1 MSPLRRLAVAA
12 AAAAAAVSST
22 AAAASAASAASAS
35 QRNILF
41 LLEDDGSMDLGAY
54 GNAAIATP
62 NLDALAARGTVFD
75 RFHTTVS
82 SCSPSRASLMSG
94 LPTHENGMYGL
105 EHGQEHFASF
115 GGVRSVA
122 NVLGAG
128 GGYATGIIG
137 KYHVAPVANFN
148 FSWGNSPTGPGGCQ
162 AGASDIACPDT
173 NYNLVARNIS
183 YMAEQAALF
192 LDYAAARGAPWL
204 LYVGFG
210 DSHRCGG
217 DAVGEFCELF
227 GIDRATGESTIPDW
241 KPFRIAPADVE
252 VPFWIQDTPVARA
265 DLSKLYTAKNRMDQG
280 VGLLLRLLEA
290 RGLANSTLVIYT
302 ADNGAPFAA
311 GKTNQYEV
319 ATAEPMIAAMPGAA
333 RTGVRSAA
341 LASTLDLLPTWLDW
355 AGVPLPRYSLFGN
368 VSYTGRS
375 LLPFIG
381 AARDGAGAAAAAA
394 FPAPRHRLLMSAA
407 EAAAATTLHAAGA
420 AAAAAAVGGAAT
432 PVPLPANATRV
443 YGSFQLHEAQEY
455 YPMRSVVA
463 ADESSGAHY
472 RLIYNIAN
480 RLLYPIASDLYAA
493 PAFQDLLNRT
503 RDGVATNWYRSF
515 SAYVNESRPLFELY
529 DLAADPQELSNVA
542 GAPAYAAVLA
552 ALQADVLAWQTKTQ
566 DDWLIKRVHE

>member
-1 MSPLRRLAVAA
+1 
-12 AAAAAAVSST
+12 
-22 AAAASAASAASAS
+22 
-35 QRNILF
+35 
-41 LLEDDGSMDLGAY
+41 MDLGCF

-62 NLDALAARGTVFD
+62 HLDALAARGTAFD

-115 GGVRSVA
+115 GAVRSA
-122 NVLGAG
+122 PNLLNAA
-128 GGYATGIIG
+128 GYATGIIG

-148 FSWGNSPTGPGGCQ
+148 FSWGNAPDGPGGCQ
-162 AGASDIACPDT
+162 AGASDIECPGTD
-173 NYNLVARNIS
+173 YNLVARNIT
-183 YMAEQAALF
+183 YMAQQAARF
-192 LDYAAARGAPWL
+192 LDYAAARGAPWM

-217 DAVGEFCELF
+217 PVLGEFCEMY
-227 GIDRATGESTIPDW
+227 GIDAATGRSTIPDW
-241 KPFRIAPADVE
+241 APFTIDPADVE
-252 VPFWIQDTPVARA
+252 LPFWIQDTPAARS
-265 DLSKLYTAKNRMDQG
+265 DLAKLYTAKNRMDQG
-280 VGLLLRLLEA
+280 VGLMLALLAA
-290 RGLANSTLVIYT
+290 RGLTDSTLVVYT

-311 GKTNQYEV
+311 GKTNMYEV

-341 LASTLDLLPTWLDW
+341 LASTLDLLPTWLEW
-355 AGVPLPRYSLFGN
+355 AGVPLPSYSLFGK
-368 VSYTGRS
+368 VEFTGRS

-381 AARDGAGAAAAAA
+381 AAGEDAAGAAAASASANYGAA
-394 FPAPRHRLLMSAA
+394 KPTQPSHPPRHRLLMTAA
-407 EAAAATTLHAAGA
+407 EVAAAMRPA
-420 AAAAAAVGGAAT
+420 AA
-432 PVPLPANATRV
+432 PLPLGANATRV

-463 ADESSGAHY
+463 ADNATGAHY

-503 RDGVATNWYRSF
+503 RAGEATRWYRNF
-515 SAYVNESRPLFELY
+515 SAYIGESRPLYELY
-529 DLAADPQELSNVA
+529 DLVADPQELSDTSA
-542 GAPAYAAVLA
+542 DPAYAQVLA
-552 ALQADVLAWQTKTQ
+552 TLQADILAWQTRTQ